1 MKYLGRTYIIGI
13 TIMFILYI
21 SIGFVSAL
29 LDNFILGLIIGGLV
43 MTTLMCC
50 LQINRINEYER
61 LLIMRDK
68 DNDDYE
74 DEPEVVKCE
83 VVE

>member
-1 MKYLGRTYIIGI
+1 M
-13 TIMFILYI
+13 
-21 SIGFVSAL
+21 SEL
-29 LDNFILGLIIGGLV
+29 LFFILGLIIGGLV

-68 DNDDYE
+68 DNDDF
-74 DEPEVVKCE
+74 DDKPEVVKCE
-83 VVE
+83 IVE

>member
-1 MKYLGRTYIIGI
+1 M
-13 TIMFILYI
+13 
-21 SIGFVSAL
+21 SEL
-29 LDNFILGLIIGGLV
+29 LFFILGLIIGGLV

-68 DNDDYE
+68 DNEEYDDE
-74 DEPEVVKCE
+74 QEVVKCE
-83 VVE
+83 IVE

>member
-1 MKYLGRTYIIGI
+1 M
-13 TIMFILYI
+13 
-21 SIGFVSAL
+21 SEL
-29 LDNFILGLIIGGLV
+29 LFFILGLIIGGLV

-68 DNDDYE
+68 DKDNDDYD

-83 VVE
+83 IVE

>member
-1 MKYLGRTYIIGI
+1 M
-13 TIMFILYI
+13 
-21 SIGFVSAL
+21 SEL
-29 LDNFILGLIIGGLV
+29 LFFILGLIIGGLV

-68 DNDDYE
+68 DNDEND

-83 VVE
+83 IVE